1 MRKSAYVGMYFN
13 GQSRPMCIDG
23 HSNTLPA
30 SMGGNKTPFV
40 DEEYLYGD
48 ASEDWVITFHKGL
61 MDRSNYT

>member
-1 MRKSAYVGMYFN
+1 
-13 GQSRPMCIDG
+13 MCIDG